1 MTRHDDEAISKWVP
15 EDRDQR
21 GEYRLTGR
29 ITADLQVEAEDPEGS
44 APPRWL
50 RCRTRDISASGLS
63 VVTDEPAP
71 EGALLPVQVSIDDRP
86 AFHLMAEV
94 KWCQQGE
101 GGFWRLGLK
110 LVESNDSTLP
120 DWKDAVAQLLA

>member
-1 MTRHDDEAISKWVP
+1 MKRRDDEAMARWVP

-21 GEYRLTGR
+21 GEYRIAGR
-29 ITADLQVEAEDPEGS
+29 ITADLQVEAEDPTGS
-44 APPRWL
+44 DPPRWL

-63 VVTDEPAP
+63 VVTDESAP
-71 EGALLPVQVSIDDRP
+71 EGALLPVKVSVDDRDP
-86 AFHLMAEV
+86 FHLVAEV

-101 GGFWRLGLK
+101 DGFWRLGLK

-120 DWKDAVAQLLA
+120 DWKDAVAELLA